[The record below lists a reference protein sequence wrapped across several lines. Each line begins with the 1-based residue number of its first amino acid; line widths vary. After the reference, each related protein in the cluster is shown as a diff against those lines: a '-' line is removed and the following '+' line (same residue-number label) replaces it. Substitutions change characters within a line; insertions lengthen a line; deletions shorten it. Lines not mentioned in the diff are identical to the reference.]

1 MGLTAY
7 RRCPVIGGLSSYGR
21 WLLIG
26 VSHVCEVSIYGR
38 CQREV
43 SAYGSCTQAEVSFL
57 IAVFFSYCR
66 DANIFNLKATKA
78 LNHLKKRNHSNE
90 N

>member
-1 MGLTAY
+1 M
-7 RRCPVIGGLSSYGR
+7 
-21 WLLIG
+21 G

-38 CQREV
+38 CMSMHKRGV
-43 SAYGSCTQAEVSFL
+43 SAYGSCTQVEVSFP

-66 DANIFNLKATKA
+66 DANIFNVKATKA